1 MLGTLTLLLLCQL
14 AGELAARLLHLP
26 VPGPVL
32 GMLLLF
38 AGLLLRGGVPAAV
51 QETAGGLL
59 RHLSLLFVPAGVGVM
74 VHVTRLETE
83 ALPIIVALFVSTLFG
98 IAVTAKLM
106 AFLLSR
112 TDPRLEEEPAAGK
125 SVAGKSVKD
134 DRA

>member
-26 VPGPVL
+26 IPGPVL

-38 AGLLLRGGVPAAV
+38 AGLLLRGGVPAAI
-51 QETAGGLL
+51 QDTAGGLL

-83 ALPIIVALFVSTLFG
+83 ALPIIVALFGSTLFG
-98 IAVTAKLM
+98 IAVTAKVM

-112 TDPRLEEEPAAGK
+112 SDPRLEDVQPAANSAKG
-125 SVAGKSVKD
+125 
-134 DRA
+134 DRT

>member
-38 AGLLLRGGVPAAV
+38 AGLLLRGGVPAAI
-51 QETAGGLL
+51 QDTASGLL

-83 ALPIIVALFVSTLFG
+83 ALPIVVALFGSTLFG

-106 AFLLSR
+106 AVLLSR
-112 TDPRLEEEPAAGK
+112 SEPRLEEEPAAGNSAK
-125 SVAGKSVKD
+125 G
-134 DRA
+134 DRT